1 MNFNLVSGSDNA
13 ALQTQILWN
22 GLSESLPY
30 VLLDDLPHLVWVK
43 DPQGRY
49 VYINAAYRRFHG
61 LCDFSERIGLTDA
74 DIYPEPAA
82 SRYRQEDLQVFTTR
96 LPLNIEDRHGQ
107 GSPHFPAIYD
117 TSKRPIFSPDGCV
130 VGVYGISR
138 EITASRAQDEQ
149 TAHQNRLLAALHEI
163 SLELMQ
169 QHDLQVLLPII
180 LQRSAEVVGAPV
192 GLMHF
197 FDSESA
203 SLKVVHAWGTE
214 GATPSSYHVK
224 KGQALAGR
232 VWQLESVIVLDDY
245 QTWEHQH
252 PTPYLQNIRATVGV
266 PIRSNNQ
273 IAGVVTLI
281 HTDPEQR
288 FSSVDVA
295 TLEQFSALASVAL
308 ENARLFEEASAELR
322 QRRASDERYRALVQ
336 QSSEAILLI
345 DPPTRSLLQANE
357 HFLALTGY
365 TESEIQSL
373 TLYDVIADQKRWIDH
388 NIDVVLPRDR
398 KLPSQTLSF
407 LRKDGSTFDLERS
420 ACLVSIEDRDAIMM
434 LGRDI
439 ADRRH
444 NRLAEFLHET
454 TIDILRHRDQDK
466 ILEVLVGKAMSLAG
480 APAGY
485 CLLLDEC
492 AGEMR
497 IAAAVGFDA
506 GYLSTGIK
514 KGEGLS
520 GYVWRSGEALAVDD
534 YKHWDGRLPESRFDR
549 VFAAAAFPLKNSAA
563 EVIGILA
570 VLHFDPA
577 KRIHKDDFTCLDE
590 VARLTSL
597 ALDNARLYN
606 TARVEIATRAG
617 IEMQLRG
624 AYEKLDTTY
633 DTTLEGWARAL
644 DLRDCETEGHS
655 RRVASVAVAMARVM
669 NLPEEQHIQIWRGAL
684 LHDIGKLG
692 VPDSILL
699 KPASLTEEE
708 WQIMRLHPVY
718 GYDWLLPIEY
728 LQPALAIPRSHHERW
743 DGTGY
748 PDRLRGEDIPLQ
760 ARIFAPIDVWDALSS
775 NRPYRRSWPADKIR
789 EHIRALAGSHF
800 DPAVVE
806 VFLSLPPS
814 ALVLQEKS
822 PYKIPF

>member
-1 MNFNLVSGSDNA
+1 M
-13 ALQTQILWN
+13 
-22 GLSESLPY
+22 
-30 VLLDDLPHLVWVK
+30 
-43 DPQGRY
+43 
-49 VYINAAYRRFHG
+49 
-61 LCDFSERIGLTDA
+61 
-74 DIYPEPAA
+74 
-82 SRYRQEDLQVFTTR
+82 
-96 LPLNIEDRHGQ
+96 
-107 GSPHFPAIYD
+107 
-117 TSKRPIFSPDGCV
+117 
-130 VGVYGISR
+130 
-138 EITASRAQDEQ
+138 
-149 TAHQNRLLAALHEI
+149 
-163 SLELMQ
+163 
-169 QHDLQVLLPII
+169 LPII

-192 GLMHF
+192 GIMHF
-197 FDSESA
+197 FDPESA
-203 SLKVVHAWGTE
+203 SLKAVHAWGADV
-214 GATPSSYHVK
+214 ATSSSFRVK
-224 KGQALAGR
+224 IGQALAGR
-232 VWQLESVIVLDDY
+232 VWQFESVIVLEDY

-252 PTPYLQNIRATVGV
+252 PTPYLQNIRAAVGV

-288 FSSVDVA
+288 FSSMDVA

-345 DPPTRSLLQANE
+345 DPATRSLLEANE
-357 HFLALTGY
+357 HFLSLTGY
-365 TESEIQSL
+365 TESELLSL
-373 TLYDVIADQKRWIDH
+373 KLYDVIADQRRWIDH

-398 KLPSQTLSF
+398 KLPPQTLSF
-407 LRKDGSTFDLERS
+407 LRKDGSTFDLERN
-420 ACLVSIEDRDAIMM
+420 ACLVSIEDRNAIMM
-434 LGRDI
+434 MGRDI
-439 ADRRH
+439 SDHRH
-444 NRLAEFLHET
+444 NRLVEFLHET

-466 ILEVLVGKAMSLAG
+466 ILEVLVGKAVSIAG
-480 APAGY
+480 APAGF
-485 CLLLDEC
+485 CLLLDEF

-497 IAAAVGFDA
+497 IAAAVG
-506 GYLSTGIK
+506 LSPMTLSIRIK
-514 KGEGLS
+514 KSDGLS
-520 GYVWRSGEALAVDD
+520 GFVWRSGEALAVDD
-534 YKHWDGRLPESRFDR
+534 YKAWDERLVGAQFDR
-549 VFAAAAFPLKNSAA
+549 IISAAAFPLKNSSA
-563 EVIGILA
+563 EVIGVLA
-570 VLHFDPA
+570 IIHFDPA

-597 ALDNARLYN
+597 ALDSARLYN
-606 TARVEIATRAG
+606 TARVEIATRAE

-624 AYEKLDTTY
+624 AYEKLDSTY

-669 NLPEEQHIQIWRGAL
+669 KLPDDQLIHIWRGAL

-728 LQPALAIPRSHHERW
+728 LKPSLAIPRSHHERW

-775 NRPYRRSWPADKIR
+775 NRPYRRSWPAEKIR

-814 ALVLQEKS
+814 SLVLQERAS
-822 PYKIPF
+822 YKIPF